1 MKKLFSEENNIPH
14 LKKASVSDIPILL
27 ELEKTVSGTDVYSPM
42 LEENEW
48 KEELKNS
55 EVYLIEKNGAVAGNL
70 SYERK
75 NDDYIHITGLVVI
88 PTFQRQGVARKVL
101 TSLLEKFKNIKRIDL
116 AAHPDNYRALKLYQ
130 SLGFA
135 VESLKENYYGDG
147 EPRLI
152 LSLTK
157 KQLNNKDSSL
167 F

>member
-1 MKKLFSEENNIPH
+1 MFKPIIEKSSSEENKIVT
-14 LKKASVSDIPILL
+14 LKKASISDIPTLL
-27 ELEKTVSGTDVYSPM
+27 ELEKTVAGTNVYSPM

-48 KEELKNS
+48 KEEMQKS
-55 EVYLIEKNGAVAGNL
+55 EVYLIEKNGAIAGNL

-75 NDDYIHITGLVVI
+75 NDNHIHISGLVVI

-101 TSLLEKFKNIKRIDL
+101 INLLEKFKNIERIDL

-147 EPRLI
+147 EPRLV
-152 LSLTK
+152 LVK
-157 KQLNNKDSSL
+157 K
-167 F
+167 